1 MKPVTEYHTSAE
13 SFNASKARQ
22 KSLSLQI
29 SQGRVLPTAP
39 RKKAKKKGKGKA
51 KTKRSKSGE
60 SSFLAFILVFS
71 VLYWLFT
78 R

>member
-29 SQGRVLPTAP
+29 NQGRVLPGAP
-39 RKKAKKKGKGKA
+39 KKNTKKKGKSKTKA
-51 KTKRSKSGE
+51 KRSKSGE
-60 SSFLAFILVFS
+60 SSFLAFIVVFL